1 MSGCA
6 CFPASRCISIGCS
19 RRPPDERAALNPVT
33 RAHGG
38 NDGGNDSAAAL
49 GIRPSRHLGPCD
61 LLRASRAV
69 LRTRPLRA
77 MDDLLYRQG
86 RRPASVDVADGVVA
100 ARPDTWPQSA
110 LHGRDLGSSRSQ
122 PGLGDLDAAREP
134 DCGAADRYR
143 GAGCSLQPARPA
155 RARTGRLD
163 RVRSV
168 SLSDWRVLRVANW
181 RLRFWLFRLH
191 ARPDPRPPRPPAGLS
206 DPAIHVA
213 VDSRL

>member
-38 NDGGNDSAAAL
+38 NDGGNDSAAAI
-49 GIRPSRHLGPCD
+49 GVRPSRHLGTCD

-86 RRPASVDVADGVVA
+86 RRPAVADVAHRLVA
-100 ARPDTWPQSA
+100 ARAESWTQSA
-110 LHGRDLGSSRSQ
+110 L
-122 PGLGDLDAAREP
+122 
-134 DCGAADRYR
+134 Y
-143 GAGCSLQPARPA
+143 
-155 RARTGRLD
+155 T
-163 RVRSV
+163 
-168 SLSDWRVLRVANW
+168 
-181 RLRFWLFRLH
+181 
-191 ARPDPRPPRPPAGLS
+191 
-206 DPAIHVA
+206 
-213 VDSRL
+213 